1 MDKERALV
9 RLTVVD
15 RAQRA
20 PLDRKRWTTHIELS
34 SALFESAE
42 VLEQRRN
49 WNFQLDYV
57 SPTEFERTLTQE
69 TA

>member
-9 RLTVVD
+9 RLTVVN
-15 RAQRA
+15 RAQRV
-20 PLDRKRWTTHIELS
+20 PLDRKRFTTHIELS
-34 SALFESAE
+34 SALLGSAA

-57 SPTEFERTLTQE
+57 STTEFERTLTQE